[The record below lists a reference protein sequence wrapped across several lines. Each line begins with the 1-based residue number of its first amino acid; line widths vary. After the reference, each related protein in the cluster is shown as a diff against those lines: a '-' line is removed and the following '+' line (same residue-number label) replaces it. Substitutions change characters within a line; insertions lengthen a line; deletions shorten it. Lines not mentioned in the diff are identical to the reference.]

1 MVHDSLEKIAH
12 NKERLQ
18 VVDCWDEKVT
28 GKRLFSVQYRGFDT
42 SRLIRKLMKA
52 EVPIKP
58 ILTTKKLKTILL
70 SLKALV
76 EDTISSNVV

>member
-12 NKERLQ
+12 KKERLQ

-28 GKRLFSVQYRGFDT
+28 GKRLFSVQYQDFET
-42 SRLIRKLMKA
+42 SRLIRKLLKA

-58 ILTTKKLKTILL
+58 ILTTKKLKTILV